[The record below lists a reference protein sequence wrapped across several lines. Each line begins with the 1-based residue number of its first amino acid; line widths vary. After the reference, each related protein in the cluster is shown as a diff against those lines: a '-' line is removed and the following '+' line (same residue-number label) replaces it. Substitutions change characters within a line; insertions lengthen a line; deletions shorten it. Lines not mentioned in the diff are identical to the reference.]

1 MSKFIW
7 SIVNDSYYNINMIIG
22 IPKEIKAHEY
32 RVGLTPQ
39 GTKTLV
45 KAGHQVIVQTGAGNG
60 VSFSDN
66 DYQQAGANIANS
78 AESVFT
84 QADMIIK
91 VKEPQ
96 PKECKLL
103 NKNQVLF
110 TYLHLAADPKQAE
123 LLLASGATCIAYET
137 ITDGSGHLP
146 LLQPMSE
153 IAGRMSVQSGAHHL
167 EKTQGGS
174 GVLLSGAT
182 GVEAAQVLV
191 LGGGVVG
198 MNAAKV
204 ALGMGAQVTILD
216 RSISKRLNDF
226 QKKYSTQLSIDLSN
240 KTNIERQLKTA
251 DLVIG
256 AALVAGAKAPKLI
269 TKAML
274 KIMKK
279 GSVLV
284 DVSIDQ
290 GGCFE
295 SSKITTH
302 DQPTY
307 IIDGI
312 IHYCVGNMPGAVA
325 KTATLALTNATL
337 PYILDIA
344 NKGYQQA
351 ILDDLNLTNGL
362 NIYQGKI
369 THKAVA
375 ESLDYK
381 FYPPSTLDFSLTK

>member
-137 ITDGSGHLP
+137 ITDSSGHLP

-204 ALGMGAQVTILD
+204 ALGMGAQVTILN
-216 RSISKRLNDF
+216 RSLSKRLEDF
-226 QKKYSTQLSIDLSN
+226 QQIYGSQLTVDLSSQA
-240 KTNIERQLKTA
+240 TIEQRLKTA
-251 DLVIG
+251 DLIVG
-256 AALVAGAKAPKLI
+256 AALVTGASAPKLI
-269 TKAML
+269 TRDML
-274 KIMKK
+274 KLIKK

-295 SSKITTH
+295 TSKVTTH
-302 DQPTY
+302 DKPTY
-307 IIDGI
+307 VVDGI

-325 KTATLALTNATL
+325 QTATLALTNATL
-337 PYILDIA
+337 PYIRKLA
-344 NKGYQQA
+344 SQGYKKAMQE
-351 ILDDLNLTNGL
+351 DVNLLNGL
-362 NIYQGKI
+362 NIFQGKV
-369 THKAVA
+369 THHAVA
-375 ESLDYK
+375 ESLGYQYSSIT
-381 FYPPSTLDFSLTK
+381 F

>member
-1 MSKFIW
+1 
-7 SIVNDSYYNINMIIG
+7 MIIG

-204 ALGMGAQVTILD
+204 ALGMGAQVTILN
-216 RSISKRLNDF
+216 RSLSKRLADF
-226 QKKYSTQLSIDLSN
+226 QQIYGSQLTVDLSSQA
-240 KTNIERQLKTA
+240 TIEQRLKTA
-251 DLVIG
+251 DLIVG
-256 AALVAGAKAPKLI
+256 AALVTGASAPKLI
-269 TKAML
+269 TRDML
-274 KIMKK
+274 KLIKK

-295 SSKITTH
+295 TSKVTTH
-302 DQPTY
+302 DKPTY
-307 IIDGI
+307 VVDGI

-325 KTATLALTNATL
+325 QTATLALTNATL
-337 PYILDIA
+337 PYIRKLA
-344 NKGYQQA
+344 SQGYKKAMQE
-351 ILDDLNLTNGL
+351 DVNLLNGL
-362 NIYQGKI
+362 NIFQGKV
-369 THKAVA
+369 THHAVA
-375 ESLDYK
+375 ESLGYQYSSIT
-381 FYPPSTLDFSLTK
+381 F